1 MDRVGRADYA
11 RSLNATVPSEVT
23 RSSRTCDAASTNSA
37 SKPATADCA
46 SRQRSTNSVQQSDL
60 STRQQAAQERP
71 SIAQRNSAVVEHF
84 MESEVGVSSTFTID
98 LLVVVSTMSADSE
111 ERAAT

>member
-1 MDRVGRADYA
+1 
-11 RSLNATVPSEVT
+11 
-23 RSSRTCDAASTNSA
+23 
-37 SKPATADCA
+37 
-46 SRQRSTNSVQQSDL
+46 
-60 STRQQAAQERP
+60 
-71 SIAQRNSAVVEHF
+71 